1 LHNNSLPGIEQGC
14 TWPAER
20 DLSVEK
26 FNQKL
31 IYGISVAAFGYKGI
45 SQFIESK
52 DEYSYLVMRESDLR
66 SEHDVSPRLSFLLL
80 V

>member
-1 LHNNSLPGIEQGC
+1 MAG
-14 TWPAER
+14 R
-20 DLSVEK
+20 KDLSVK
-26 FNQKL
+26 KL
-31 IYGISVAAFGYKGI
+31 DEELVYSISVAALGYKGI

-52 DEYSYLVMRESDLR
+52 DEHSYLVMRESDLR